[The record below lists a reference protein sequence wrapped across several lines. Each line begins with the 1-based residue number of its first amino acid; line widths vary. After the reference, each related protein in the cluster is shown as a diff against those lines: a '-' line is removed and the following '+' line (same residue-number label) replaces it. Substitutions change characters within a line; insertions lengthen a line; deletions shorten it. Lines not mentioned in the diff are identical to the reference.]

1 MSAHSR
7 PYHFNVPDL
16 SAESVRLCI
25 EKTHDL
31 VLLISTE
38 GCIAGAFQTHVFDA
52 NDINFWI
59 GQHLASV
66 VSPDSKVKI
75 PLLFNNDASAN
86 DSDAIWRHINL
97 IGRNKNTIP
106 VRALYA
112 TLQDPNET
120 IHCLFCR
127 DLRPSQDMHNRF
139 IALQQDLLHENSI
152 LQANLRQNMQGSD
165 AQHLTIGSLV
175 KSIKQSS
182 YQQVIFD
189 TVQSLERDC
198 MRALLSEVS
207 GDHNRAATLAG
218 CTLTDWLTKAATL
231 NLMEEQSP

>member
-31 VLLISTE
+31 VLLISTD
-38 GCIAGAFQTHVFDA
+38 GCIAGAFQTHVFDS
-52 NDINFWI
+52 NDIHFWI
-59 GQHLASV
+59 GQALTSI
-66 VSPDSKVKI
+66 VSPDSQIKI
-75 PLLFNNDASAN
+75 PLLLNNDASVH

-97 IGRNKNTIP
+97 IGARRNTIP

-112 TLQDPNET
+112 TLHNPNET

-127 DLRPSQDMHNRF
+127 DLRPNQDMHNRF
-139 IALQQDLLHENSI
+139 VALQQDLLHENSI
-152 LQANLRQNMQGSD
+152 LQANLRQNMQGPD
-165 AQHLTIGSLV
+165 AQHLTIGSIV
-175 KSIKQSS
+175 NSIKQSS
-182 YQQVIFD
+182 YQQVILD
-189 TVQSLERDC
+189 TIQSLERDC
-198 MRALLSEVS
+198 MRALLREVS
-207 GDHNRAATLAG
+207 GDHHRAATLAG

-231 NLMEEQSP
+231 KLVE